1 MEELPGD
8 RGRDPGEGELLM
20 RRIVLAVGLC
30 GLLAACGQEAKPVG
44 PDGAP
49 AQELDYIDAVP
60 IDEDAPV
67 PVAEPQ
73 TAAKKEEP
81 EEDREEAEEAEDEA
95 EAEAAPAPARTT
107 PPAATPSSD
116 AASATRRANEAV
128 APRSSTEVP
137 YSPN

>member
-1 MEELPGD
+1 MEELPDD
-8 RGRDPGEGELLM
+8 RGRDPGEGEFIM

-30 GLLAACGQEAKPVG
+30 GLLAACGQEAQPVG

-60 IDEDAPV
+60 IDEDAPP
-67 PVAEPQ
+67 PVAQPE

-81 EEDREEAEEAEDEA
+81 KEAEEATEDEDEA
-95 EAEAAPAPARTT
+95 PSVTVAAPPPTAT
-107 PPAATPSSD
+107 PRPATPSAD
-116 AASATRRANEAV
+116 AATATRRANEAV
-128 APRSSTEVP
+128 APRSETEVP